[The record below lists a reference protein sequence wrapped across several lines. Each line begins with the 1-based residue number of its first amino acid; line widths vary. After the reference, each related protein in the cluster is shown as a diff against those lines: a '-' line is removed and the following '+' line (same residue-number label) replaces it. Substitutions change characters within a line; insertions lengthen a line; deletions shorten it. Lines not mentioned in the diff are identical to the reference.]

1 MRRFEQITGRR
12 LSETEDISILWLA
25 LYAYEILHLKEP
37 HASPSQGYRDP
48 GTPRVEVLA
57 GSDGRK
63 GA

>member
-1 MRRFEQITGRR
+1 MRRVEPITGRS

-25 LYAYEILHLKEP
+25 LCADEILHLKEP
-37 HASPSQGYRDP
+37 HASLSQGYRDP
-48 GTPRVEVLA
+48 GIPRVEVLA